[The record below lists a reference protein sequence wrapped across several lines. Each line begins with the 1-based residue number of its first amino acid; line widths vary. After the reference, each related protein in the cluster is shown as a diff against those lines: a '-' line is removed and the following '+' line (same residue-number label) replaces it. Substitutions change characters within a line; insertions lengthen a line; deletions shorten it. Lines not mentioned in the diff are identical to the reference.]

1 MVNRARP
8 RLAFGSALL
17 GVLFAAAGRG
27 VGAANDIAPGCAL
40 CHEQAQQLLKSVHAG
55 LSCDTCHEGHEK
67 YPHAAGI
74 PKPECTNC
82 HPDQA
87 GDYASGVHGQARST
101 GSAGRPDCGKCHGS
115 AHEMLP
121 PKSQSFRAAVPDTCG
136 MCHFEIAQ
144 QFRASVHGQALAR
157 GITQAPLCTDCHDE
171 HKILKHTNAAS
182 PVFQGNIRNTCGS
195 CHGDVRLTR
204 KFRMAA
210 DRLVSFDASFHGL
223 AAKAGSQTVANCASC
238 HGVHNILPSSDPKST
253 IHANNLPKTC
263 GQCHAGAGTRFAI
276 SQVHLTEGRAAPGVR
291 WVRRFYLWLIPV
303 TLGLMLIHNA
313 GDWIRKLLRARFRGG
328 VAGDRGEMAGETGE
342 LQMLPFER
350 VLHAVLGV
358 SFLTLAWTGF
368 ALKYPDQWWARPLL
382 LLEGA
387 QSVRSLIHRSAAMI
401 FLAAAV
407 THVVSLIVSRH
418 LRQHW
423 KALLPHRNDVREAL
437 AGFAH
442 SLGLGPEA
450 PVRSSYSY
458 VEKAEYWALIWG
470 TVVMAATG
478 LMLWANNIA
487 LKLFPKIWLDVATL
501 IHFYEAIL
509 AGGAIVIWH
518 FYSTVF
524 DPDVYPLDTAFLTG
538 FSVKRESTHST
549 DHSTGQAHAGPEPQA
564 GARKDVGG
572 GLEQTE

>member
-1 MVNRARP
+1 M
-8 RLAFGSALL
+8 
-17 GVLFAAAGRG
+17 
-27 VGAANDIAPGCAL
+27 
-40 CHEQAQQLLKSVHAG
+40 
-55 LSCDTCHEGHEK
+55 
-67 YPHAAGI
+67 
-74 PKPECTNC
+74 
-82 HPDQA
+82 
-87 GDYASGVHGQARST
+87 
-101 GSAGRPDCGKCHGS
+101 CHGS
-115 AHEMLP
+115 AHELLP
-121 PKSQSFRAAVPDTCG
+121 PKSQTFRAAVPDICG
-136 MCHFEIAQ
+136 MCHFEVAE

-157 GITQAPLCTDCHDE
+157 GVTQAPLCTDCHDE
-171 HKILKHTNAAS
+171 HKILKHTNEAS

-223 AAKAGSQTVANCASC
+223 AAKAGSQIVASCASC
-238 HGVHNILPSSDPKST
+238 HGVHNILPSSDSKST
-253 IHANNLPKTC
+253 INLKNLPKTC
-263 GQCHAGAGTRFAI
+263 GQCHAGAGARFAI
-276 SQVHLTEGRAAPGVR
+276 SPVHLTEGRAEPVVR
-291 WVRRFYLWLIPV
+291 WVRQFYLWLIPV

-313 GDWIRKLLRARFRGG
+313 GDWIRKVVHARLRGG
-328 VAGDRGEMAGETGE
+328 VAGGRGKMAGGTVE
-342 LQMLPFER
+342 LRMLRFER
-350 VLHAVLGV
+350 VLHAVLAI

-368 ALKYPDQWWARPLL
+368 GLKYPDQWWARPLL

-387 QSVRSLIHRSAAMI
+387 QSVRSLIHRTTALI
-401 FLAAAV
+401 FLAAAF
-407 THVVSLIVSRH
+407 THVVSLIASWR
-418 LRQHW
+418 LRRHW
-423 KALLPHRNDVREAL
+423 KALLPQRNDVREAL

-450 PVRSSYSY
+450 PVRSPYSY

-478 LMLWANNIA
+478 LLLWANNIA

-538 FSVKRESTHST
+538 FSVNREPTHST
-549 DHSTGQAHAGPEPQA
+549 EPSTGQAHAGPEPKA
-564 GARKDVGG
+564 GVPNDAGR
-572 GLEQTE
+572 GLEQPQ